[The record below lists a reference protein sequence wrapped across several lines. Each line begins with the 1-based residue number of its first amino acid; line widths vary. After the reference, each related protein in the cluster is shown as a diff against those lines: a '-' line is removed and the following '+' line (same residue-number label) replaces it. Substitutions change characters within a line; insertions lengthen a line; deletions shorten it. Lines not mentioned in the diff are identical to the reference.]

1 MARTF
6 RFKLMLK
13 DQNDPKDKHAFNEFN
28 WLDLVADEEKSRI
41 EAKMGEIVRKKAE
54 LSGQRDPSR
63 PLDPYASDDED
74 QIKAL
79 AKKFEAKYGK

>member
-41 EAKMGEIVRKKAE
+41 EAKMGEIVRTFNGYFWLYFSQGKKY
-54 LSGQRDPSR
+54 LFN
-63 PLDPYASDDED
+63 LIYY
-74 QIKAL
+74 IV
-79 AKKFEAKYGK
+79 FEK